1 MNRRTLLA
9 SATLAPLAA
18 CHPMPPP
25 PPLNPADAADL
36 HRIEAY
42 LNTLRSLQA
51 RFIQVWPDG
60 RTTPGTAWL
69 ERPGRLRLQY
79 DPPSP
84 LTLVAANGVVRVH
97 DAANDSNTTMPVAAT
112 PLGILLADTIALS
125 GPVTATEVQR
135 TPGQIQVS
143 IVRTSAPAQGSLTLS
158 FADPPLTLRGV
169 RIIDAEQQETRLILF
184 DLRVGGHFEPSL
196 FGLNA

>member
-1 MNRRTLLA
+1 MNRRTLLTSAALA
-9 SATLAPLAA
+9 SLAA

-25 PPLNPADAADL
+25 PPLSPADAAEVR
-36 HRIEAY
+36 RIEAY

-51 RFIQVWPDG
+51 RFIQVWPNG

-84 LTLVAANGVVRVH
+84 LTLIAANGIVRLH
-97 DAANDSNTTMPVAAT
+97 DAANDSNTTMPVSST
-112 PLGILLADTIALS
+112 PLGILLADNISLS
-125 GPVTATEVQR
+125 GPVTVTGVQR
-135 TPGQIQVS
+135 APGQVQVS
-143 IVRTSAPAQGSLTLS
+143 MVRTSASAQGSLTLS
-158 FADPPLTLRGV
+158 FIDPPLTLRGV

-184 DLRVGGHFEPSL
+184 DLRIGGHFQPSL
-196 FGLNA
+196 FSPTT